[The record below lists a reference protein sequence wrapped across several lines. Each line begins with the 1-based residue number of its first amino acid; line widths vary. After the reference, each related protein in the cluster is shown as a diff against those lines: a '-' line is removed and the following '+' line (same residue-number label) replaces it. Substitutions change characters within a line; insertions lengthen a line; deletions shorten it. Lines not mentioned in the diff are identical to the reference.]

1 VNGQKLSKTKLNAL
15 TVSVPQAVVVVLKPQ
30 AVKESQALLDP
41 LDPKAHLDPLENREN
56 QVPRESQA

>member
-1 VNGQKLSKTKLNAL
+1 LSKTKLNAL
-15 TVSVPQAVVVVLKPQ
+15 TVSVPQAVAVVLKPQ

-41 LDPKAHLDPLENREN
+41 LGPKALLDLLENREN